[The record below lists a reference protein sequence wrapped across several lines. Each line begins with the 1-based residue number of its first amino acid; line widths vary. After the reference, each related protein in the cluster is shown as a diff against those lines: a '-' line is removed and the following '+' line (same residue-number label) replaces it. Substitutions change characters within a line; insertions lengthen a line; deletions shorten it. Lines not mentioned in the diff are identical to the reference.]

1 MKHTADQSTR
11 LYPEQYELVEQGVER
26 APLSR
31 RRFFKRM
38 GLGIASFV
46 VASDLLSAPAAD
58 LLDASADENS
68 IAAWIQVN
76 EQGKITVFTGKVEVG
91 QNIRTS
97 LTQAVADELFVSME
111 DIRLIMG
118 DTQLTPYDRGT
129 FGSLTTPQ
137 MAPILRK
144 AAASVREMLKEE
156 AASDWSVAKGSLQL
170 EKGIVFHPTNGK
182 RLSYADLAK
191 GKKLLKPIDQAVPLV
206 PATEWKVAGKSIP
219 KVDGAMFIT
228 GKHRYVSDMVL
239 PSMQY
244 GKVLRAPANGAKLK
258 SVNTARAEALPG
270 VKVVREND
278 FVGVTAADTQTA
290 SLAIALI
297 EATWDR
303 SPQVS
308 RGALFD
314 HLRASARNAKSPG
327 QRVAAALSGASKK
340 LENTYLIDYIAH
352 VPLEP
357 RSGVAEWKG
366 DELTVWT
373 GTQRPFGVQE
383 ELQRAF
389 GIPKEKIRVV
399 MPDTGSGYGGKHT
412 GEAGMEAARLA
423 KATGQP
429 VKVTWTREE
438 EFKWAYLRPAG
449 VIEVASAL
457 DEQGKLAAWEFYNY
471 NSGGAGIE
479 APYDIAAQH
488 HQFIPSDTPL
498 RQGSY
503 RALAS
508 TANVFAIESHINDLA
523 VEAGMDPL
531 AFRESHLS
539 DGRLLA
545 ALRASA
551 KKFGWGS
558 AKASDVGFG
567 IACGTVKG
575 GYVGTCAEVQVNAG
589 TGEVKVTR
597 LVVSFEC
604 GAIVNPRHLE
614 SQVVGCVLQG
624 LGGALFE
631 AVDFKDGEVLNPFLS
646 SYRVPRFKDI
656 PPIEVV
662 LLDRKDLPAA
672 GAGEAPIVCV
682 APAIRNAIYDATGK
696 RLNRL
701 PMLPGGRVNV

>member
-1 MKHTADQSTR
+1 MKQIAGQTTD
-11 LYPEQYELVEQGVER
+11 LYPEQYELFEQGFNR
-26 APLSR
+26 TPLSR

-46 VASDLLSAPAAD
+46 VVSDLLSAQAIGF
-58 LLDASADENS
+58 LDSPVDENN
-68 IAAWIQVN
+68 IAAWIHVN
-76 EQGKITVFTGKVEVG
+76 EEGKITVFTGKVEVG

-97 LTQAVADELFVSME
+97 LAQAVAEELFVSME

-144 AAASVREMLKEE
+144 AAASVREMLKEV
-156 AASDWSVAKGSLQL
+156 AANDWSVAKGSLQL

-182 RLSYADLAK
+182 RLSYADLSK
-191 GKKLLKPIDQAVPLV
+191 GKRLLKPIDPTGSLV

-258 SVNTARAEALPG
+258 SLNTAKAEALPG
-270 VKVVREND
+270 VKVVRDGD
-278 FVGVTAADTQTA
+278 FVGVTAADSQTA

-297 EATWDR
+297 EAEWDR
-303 SPQVS
+303 TPQVS
-308 RGALFD
+308 RAALFD
-314 HLRASARNAKSPG
+314 HLKSSARNGKSPE
-327 QRVAAALSGASKK
+327 QNVSNVLTAASKK
-340 LENTYLIDYIAH
+340 LENTYVIDYIAH

-366 DELTVWT
+366 EELTVWT

-389 GIPKEKIRVV
+389 DIPKEKIRVM

-412 GEAGMEAARLA
+412 GEAGIEAARLA
-423 KATGQP
+423 KAIGKP

-438 EFKWAYLRPAG
+438 EFKWAYVRPAG
-449 VIEVASAL
+449 VIEVSAAL
-457 DEQGKLAAWEFYNY
+457 DHQGKLSVWEFYNY

-479 APYDIAAQH
+479 APYDISATH

-508 TANVFAIESHINDLA
+508 TANIFAIESHINDLA
-523 VEAGMDPL
+523 VEAGVDPL
-531 AFRESHLS
+531 IFRERHLS
-539 DGRLLA
+539 DERLLD
-545 ALRASA
+545 ALRTSA
-551 KKFGWGS
+551 KKFGWGRT
-558 AKASDVGFG
+558 KAPGVGFG

-575 GYVGTCAEVQVNAG
+575 GYVGTCAEVEVNAG
-589 TGEVKVTR
+589 TGEVTVTR

-624 LGGALFE
+624 LGGGTVRSSGFQRRRG
-631 AVDFKDGEVLNPFLS
+631 FKSVFIQLPCS
-646 SYRVPRFKDI
+646 SV
-656 PPIEVV
+656 
-662 LLDRKDLPAA
+662 
-672 GAGEAPIVCV
+672 
-682 APAIRNAIYDATGK
+682 
-696 RLNRL
+696 
-701 PMLPGGRVNV
+701 